1 LKSLHY
7 GVIGNGKSAALI
19 TTRGEMEWCC
29 LPIFDS
35 PSVFARILDW
45 DKGGYWSVEGDY
57 ETYQQYMPKTNIL
70 VTRFENPD
78 SAFELVD
85 FMPRHKDGERYFTPP
100 DVVRILRPLKG
111 KPVVT
116 IHYHPRLRYAEDGMD
131 SQIQD
136 GVIKSFTTDKP
147 YESVYLYTNLDQ
159 EKVINQEPIELNKE
173 RFMLL
178 SYNQKLNKPTIHSL
192 NLELERTKV
201 YWMNWAAES
210 PFLGEY
216 HAIIERS
223 ALAMKLLAYQKTGA
237 VLAAITTS
245 IPEEV
250 GSVRNWDYRFCWLRD
265 ASMTIKV
272 FTDLGHYNVG
282 RRYLQFILDMLPYKD
297 EPIQIMYGIN
307 GEKKLTEE
315 ELNWLDGYKG
325 SKPVRIG
332 NAAYKQVQNDIY
344 GLVMDTIYQSISKAG
359 DTLEEDYMED
369 LWTVVRSL
377 VRYVESD
384 WQKPDSGIW
393 EIRGEK
399 RHFVFSKVMCW
410 VAIDRALNIASV
422 LGKLEYREPWLKL
435 KGEIMDD
442 VMENGWSESAQA
454 FTQSY
459 GDDSL
464 DASNLLMEHYGFVS
478 PDDAKYVSTVQKT
491 HENLCRDGLMYRY
504 RNQDDFGEPTSSF
517 TVCTFWMVKSL
528 HRIGEKEKARSM
540 FEQLLLYSN
549 HLGLYSEDIH
559 FETKELLGNFPQG
572 YSHLAL
578 IDTALTLMDE

>member
-1 LKSLHY
+1 
-7 GVIGNGKSAALI
+7 
-19 TTRGEMEWCC
+19 MEWCC

-45 DKGGYWSVEGDY
+45 EKGGYWGIEGDY

-78 SAFELVD
+78 SAFELID
-85 FMPRHKDGERYFTPP
+85 FMPRHKDGNRYYTPS
-100 DVVRILRPLKG
+100 DVVRMLRPTKG
-111 KPVVT
+111 KPQITVQ
-116 IHYHPRLRYAEDGMD
+116 YHPRLRYAEDGI
-131 SQIQD
+131 QTELQD
-136 GVIKSFTTDKP
+136 GVLKSFTTDKP
-147 YESVYLYTNLDQ
+147 YESVYLYTNMDR
-159 EKVINQEPIELNKE
+159 EKILNREPIELNKD

-178 SYNQKLNKPTIHSL
+178 SYNQKLEKPTIHSL
-192 NLELERTKV
+192 TLELERTKV
-201 YWMNWAAES
+201 YWMSWSAES
-210 PFLGEY
+210 PYLGEY
-216 HAIIERS
+216 HNIIERS

-237 VLAAITTS
+237 VLAAVTTS

-272 FTDLGHYNVG
+272 FTDLGHFNVG
-282 RRYLQFILDMLPYKD
+282 RRYLQFILDMLPIKD
-297 EPIQIMYGIN
+297 ESIQIMYGIN
-307 GEKKLTEE
+307 GEKTLTEK
-315 ELNWLDGYKG
+315 ELDWLDGYKG
-325 SKPVRIG
+325 SKPVRVG

-344 GLVMDTIYQSISKAG
+344 GLVMDTIYQSLLKSG
-359 DTLEEDYMED
+359 GSLEQDYMED

-377 VRYVESD
+377 IRYVESD
-384 WQKPDSGIW
+384 WEKPDSGIW

-410 VAIDRALNIASV
+410 VAVERALHIASL
-422 LGKLEYREPWLKL
+422 LGKFEYRERWVKL
-435 KGEIMDD
+435 KDTIMQD
-442 VMENGWSESAQA
+442 VMENGWSDTAQA

-464 DASNLLMEHYGFVS
+464 DAANLLMEHYGFIAA
-478 PDDAKYVSTVQKT
+478 DDPKNISTVQQT
-491 HENLCRDGLMYRY
+491 HKELCRDGLMFRY

-578 IDTALTLMDE
+578 IDTALTLMED

>member
-1 LKSLHY
+1 
-7 GVIGNGKSAALI
+7 
-19 TTRGEMEWCC
+19 
-29 LPIFDS
+29 
-35 PSVFARILDW
+35 LDREN
-45 DKGGYWSVEGDY
+45 GGYWSIEGDY
-57 ETYQQYMPKTNIL
+57 ETFQQYMPKTNIL
-70 VTRFENPD
+70 VTRFENPE
-78 SAFELVD
+78 SAFELID
-85 FMPRHKDGERYFTPP
+85 FMPRHKDGSRYYTPS
-100 DVVRILRPLKG
+100 DVVRILRPVKG
-111 KPVVT
+111 KPV
-116 IHYHPRLRYAEDGMD
+116 ISIQYHPRLRYAENGIHTD
-131 SQIQD
+131 IQE
-136 GVIKSFTTDKP
+136 GTIKSYTVDKP
-147 YESVYLYTNLDQ
+147 HESVYLYTNMDH
-159 EKVINQEPIELNKE
+159 EKVVNHEPIELNKD

-178 SYNQKLNKPTIHSL
+178 SYNQKLEKPTIHSL
-192 NLELERTKV
+192 MLELERTKV
-201 YWMNWAAES
+201 YWMSWAAES
-210 PFLGEY
+210 PYLGEY

-237 VLAAITTS
+237 VLAAVTTS

-282 RRYLQFILDMLPYKD
+282 RRYLQFILDMLPIKD

-307 GEKKLTEE
+307 GEKTLTEE
-315 ELNWLDGYKG
+315 ELDWLEGYQG

-344 GLVMDTIYQSISKAG
+344 GLVMDTIYQSLLKSG
-359 DTLEEDYMED
+359 GSLEKDYMED

-377 VRYVESD
+377 IRYVESD
-384 WQKPDSGIW
+384 WEKPDAGIW

-410 VAIDRALNIASV
+410 VAVERALHIASL
-422 LGKLEYREPWLKL
+422 LGKFEYRERWVSLKDAI
-435 KGEIMDD
+435 KAD
-442 VMENGWSESAQA
+442 VMENGWSDTAQA

-464 DASNLLMEHYGFVS
+464 DAANLLMEHYGFIAA
-478 PDDAKYVSTVQKT
+478 DDPKNVSTVQQT
-491 HENLCRDGLMYRY
+491 HKELCRDGLMFRY

-578 IDTALTLMDE
+578 IDTALTLMDQ